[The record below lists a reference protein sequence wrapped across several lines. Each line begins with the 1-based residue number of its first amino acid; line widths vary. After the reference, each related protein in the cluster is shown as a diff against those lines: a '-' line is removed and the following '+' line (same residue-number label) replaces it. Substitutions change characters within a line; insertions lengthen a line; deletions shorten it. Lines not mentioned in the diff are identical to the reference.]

1 MTLVAISAAYGA
13 AGRRIGSRL
22 ASELGVPF
30 VDRAIPS
37 ASAAQLDVPTDE
49 GVPEHRSWLERV
61 LRGFVGAEV
70 AVPGPV
76 PAQSGG
82 TAAEEFRRASEE
94 LLREQAALGEGVIL
108 GRAAVV
114 VLRDDPR
121 VLRVRLDG
129 PPDRRIEQAVRS
141 LGASPSEA
149 AEAVRKLDRTHDAY
163 LRHFYGAD
171 IHDPALYHVVLDSTA
186 LAIDVCVEML
196 AAAARAHVLGP
207 AGAQTPLERG

>member
-37 ASAAQLDVPTDE
+37 ASAAGLEVPLDE
-49 GVPEHRSWLERV
+49 GASEHRGWLERV
-61 LRGFVGAEV
+61 LRGFVGAAV

-76 PAQSGG
+76 PAESGP
-82 TAAEEFRRASEE
+82 AAADEFRRASEE
-94 LLREQAALGEGVIL
+94 LLREQAAHGEGVIL

-114 VLRDDPR
+114 VLREDAR

-129 PPDRRIEQAVRS
+129 PAERRIEQAIHA
-141 LGASPSEA
+141 LGATPEEA
-149 AEAVRKLDRTHDAY
+149 AEAVRKLDLTHDAY

-171 IHDPALYHVVLDSTA
+171 IHDPSLYHVMLDSTA
-186 LAIDVCVEML
+186 LPIEVCVEML
-196 AAAARAHVLGP
+196 AAAAHAHAPAP
-207 AGAQTPLERG
+207 AGARLERG